1 MTASSTRFVSLR
13 WRLIVPI
20 FAVILIL
27 TMISVYALSRGLAS
41 GSEMS
46 RVNVLHA
53 AVADVQTR
61 VEDALPQFRSGDI
74 NGALTTLRG
83 STIADVAINSVGR
96 WVGSTIP
103 LPDDFYPYVLTDGVQ
118 TPTINGRVYY
128 TEAFSLEEMTTIAVL
143 IPESAPFAAEV
154 TGQLITLTLV
164 TVAAVAVIAVFLI
177 TNVVLERVN
186 KVRRVAESL
195 AAGDLDVRTGMT
207 PGDEIGALGYAI
219 DQYADKV
226 RERHDGLRDSLRR
239 QRREI
244 AHLTG
249 VLEALPDGVIVQ
261 DMSGSVTFMNDR
273 AKSLLQTEQAL
284 TQAATANV
292 TDTLGAP
299 MAPGLRMLGEPRRI
313 EAEGRTLSAQSV
325 AVISLAEQRVGTV
338 TLVRDVTEE
347 AKRERARE
355 TLFNQLVTEVS
366 DPLTEAAKADERTL
380 PREIG
385 RHAGTLQKLIVEL
398 REVNAE
404 IDAEAV
410 KAAQRPLPLD
420 ALIYAIANEW
430 RPAAGAANI
439 ELRVEIEQPGLT
451 VLGDERRLR
460 WAIGNIVDN
469 SVKYTP
475 PGGIITLEV
484 KGEDNGMARLRL
496 RDNGAGIHPD
506 ELPHVFTRF
515 YRGNPVAKSGRPLRV
530 PGTGQG
536 LTISKTIIEAHGGA
550 ITVRSVPGVGTAV
563 YIALPLTEPD
573 LTLADDDEGETI
585 KL

>member
-27 TMISVYALSRGLAS
+27 TMISVYALSRGLS
-41 GSEMS
+41 GGEVS
-46 RVNVLHA
+46 RVNLLRAAQLDALSRVDDALIALDQGGDPA
-53 AVADVQTR
+53 AVTLRGTMMAEV
-61 VEDALPQFRSGDI
+61 ALYR
-74 NGALTTLRG
+74 NGALLSATLSG
-83 STIADVAINSVGR
+83 LPADF
-96 WVGSTIP
+96 
-103 LPDDFYPYVLTDGVQ
+103 LPQMDHNAVQ
-118 TPTINGRVYY
+118 TLTISGRPYLLQ
-128 TEAFSLEEMTTIAVL
+128 TFPFGDLIGAVL

-154 TGQLITLTLV
+154 TGQLLTLTLV
-164 TVAAVAVIAVFLI
+164 TVAAVTVIVVFLI
-177 TNVVLERVN
+177 TNLVLERVN
-186 KVRRVAESL
+186 KVRRIAESL
-195 AAGDLDVRTGMT
+195 AAGDLDARTGMT
-207 PGDEIGALGYAI
+207 PGDEIGALGFAI

-284 TQAATANV
+284 TQAATASV

-313 EAEGRTLSAQSV
+313 EADGRTLSAQSV
-325 AVISLAEQRVGTV
+325 AVVSLAEQRVGTV
-338 TLVRDVTEE
+338 TIVRDVTEE
-347 AKRERARE
+347 VKRERARE
-355 TLFNQLVTEVS
+355 NIMNQLVTEVS
-366 DPLTEAAKADERTL
+366 DPLTEVAKSDDRTI

-385 RHAGTLQKLIVEL
+385 RHASTLQKLIVEM

-410 KAAQRPLPLD
+410 KAAQRPLPLET
-420 ALIYAIANEW
+420 LIYAIANEW

-439 ELRVEIEQPGLT
+439 ELRVEIERSGLT
-451 VLGDERRLR
+451 ILGDERRLR
-460 WAIGNIVDN
+460 WAFGNIVDN
-469 SVKYTP
+469 SIKYTP

-484 KGEDNGMARLRL
+484 KGEDNLMARLRL
-496 RDNGAGIHPD
+496 RDNGAGINPE
-506 ELPHVFTRF
+506 ELPYIFTRF
-515 YRGNPVAKSGRPLRV
+515 YRGNPVAKNGRPLRV

-550 ITVRSVPGVGTAV
+550 ITVRSVPGIGTAV
-563 YIALPLTEPD
+563 YIALPLTEAD